1 MKDQEKI
8 SIQIESINSYF
19 SDYANRQV
27 NYAYTLRNW
36 LIGMYLFEFEQ
47 KGLERAEYGE
57 SLYRNIA
64 KSLKDREVKGMSFT
78 SLHTFKKFFQT
89 YPTIVQLLPE
99 QLLSTRNNSFE
110 IVQSLTEQFIKDNN
124 KTIQSMIGESIS
136 DAKSISVEN
145 PSLFL
150 SKISFTHIV
159 EFLKFENPIQ
169 RSFYEIQ
176 TIKNNW
182 TVRQLQREINSMLYE
197 RIGLGADK
205 ELIFDKLKNDTL
217 SNFSEII
224 KSPYILEFLNIPE
237 LSQYSENDLE
247 QSIINHLQNFLIEL
261 GRGFCFEARQKRIS
275 FNNKHYRIDLV
286 FYHRILKCHVLIDL
300 KIGEF
305 DHSDAGQ
312 MNVYLNYFKEN
323 EMVGSDNPPI
333 GIILCSHKDNAL
345 VHYATGGLS
354 QEIFVSKYKL
364 QLPSEEELK
373 NLIEND
379 VKSFNKRD

>member
-1 MKDQEKI
+1 MHLSNLQNI
-8 SIQIESINSYF
+8 SVQIESINSYF

-47 KGLERAEYGE
+47 KGQDRAEYGNN
-57 SLYRNIA
+57 LYRNIA
-64 KSLKDREVKGMSFT
+64 KNLKEKKVKGMSLTMLNTCRQFY
-78 SLHTFKKFFQT
+78 LIYPQIIQT
-89 YPTIVQLLPE
+89 VSE
-99 QLLSTRNNSFE
+99 QSYLIENHDFE
-110 IVQSLTEQFIKDNN
+110 IIQSATEQFNN
-124 KTIQSMIGESIS
+124 SKINQKI
-136 DAKSISVEN
+136 KSISLEN
-145 PSLFL
+145 TSLFL
-150 SKISFTHIV
+150 SKISYSHIL
-159 EFLKFENPIQ
+159 EFIKIDDPIQ

-197 RIGLGADK
+197 RIGLSSDK
-205 ELIFDKLKNDTL
+205 ELMFEKLKTDTL
-217 SNFSEII
+217 SNFSEIA

-237 LSQYSENDLE
+237 QSQFSENDLE
-247 QSIINHLQNFLIEL
+247 QSIINHLQNFLVEL

-300 KIGEF
+300 KIGDF

-323 EMVGSDNPPI
+323 EMVENDNPPI
-333 GIILCSHKDNAL
+333 GIILCSQKDNAL
-345 VHYATGGLS
+345 VHYALGGLS

-364 QLPSEEELK
+364 QLPTEQELK
-373 NLIEND
+373 NIIEID
-379 VKSFNKRD
+379 VKSFEKKD

>member
-1 MKDQEKI
+1 MLNTCKQFYLLYP
-8 SIQIESINSYF
+8 QIVQTVSEQS
-19 SDYANRQV
+19 
-27 NYAYTLRNW
+27 
-36 LIGMYLFEFEQ
+36 YLFENH
-47 KGLERAEYGE
+47 G
-57 SLYRNIA
+57 
-64 KSLKDREVKGMSFT
+64 
-78 SLHTFKKFFQT
+78 
-89 YPTIVQLLPE
+89 
-99 QLLSTRNNSFE
+99 FE
-110 IVQSLTEQFIKDNN
+110 IIQTAAEQFNLSKINQN
-124 KTIQSMIGESIS
+124 VKT
-136 DAKSISVEN
+136 ISVEN

-150 SKISFTHIV
+150 SKISYSHIL
-159 EFLKFENPIQ
+159 EFIKTEDALQ
-169 RSFYEIQ
+169 RSFYELQ

-182 TVRQLQREINSMLYE
+182 TVRQLQREINSMLFE
-197 RIGLGADK
+197 RIGLSSDK
-205 ELIFDKLKNDTL
+205 ELMFDKLKNDSI

-275 FNNKHYRIDLV
+275 FNNKHYRVDLV
-286 FYHRILKCHVLIDL
+286 FYHRILKCHILIDL

-312 MNVYLNYFKEN
+312 MNVYLNYFREN
-323 EMVGSDNPPI
+323 EMADGDNPPV
-333 GIILCSHKDNAL
+333 GIILCSQKDNAL

-379 VKSFNKRD
+379 VKSFLKRD